1 MTEQTY
7 NDEPIKSIEEFLI
20 RLNSKEIK
28 DGHTR
33 LYRGH
38 SDENFSLIP
47 SIYRNDGE
55 HIKYEHQMI
64 YDLIASNPEELKEL
78 DPFHLLVKLQHYG
91 CPTRLLDLTSNPL
104 VALYFS
110 VLESKNNNKI
120 QNGEVMFFDIPN
132 KDILPWNNPNV
143 LVISSISQLEKELF
157 NDSLG
162 AIIFNLLVVYRALLE
177 ETKVL
182 EKNSNTKYVVSSFM
196 GQAKDIFIDILGRE
210 TFNKAL
216 KESNILPIISKISKL
231 REITRHYVSE
241 VEMNYIDTI
250 DKVLCVKP
258 VANNNRLINQSGYF
272 FLYGSQLSINTAC
285 KEPSNLEYTPH
296 KIKISSDSK
305 EIIKKQLATLNI
317 SEFSLFP
324 ELEQRAI
331 ATFNKY
337 KYKET

>member
-1 MTEQTY
+1 MTEQTH
-7 NDEPIKSIEEFLI
+7 NDELIKSIEEFLI
-20 RLNSKEIK
+20 KLNSKKIK
-28 DGHTR
+28 EGHTR

-38 SDENFSLIP
+38 SDEKFLLTP
-47 SIYRNDGE
+47 SIYRNDGK

-110 VLESKNNNKI
+110 VSESKNNNEI
-120 QNGEVMFFDIPN
+120 PNGEVMFFDIPN
-132 KDILPWNNPNV
+132 EKILYWNNPEV
-143 LVISSISQLEKELF
+143 LVISSLSQLKKDLFKDGIGSIILNLVKVYMELQDGIKTIKTNQNIKCNTTYFMEK
-157 NDSLG
+157 
-162 AIIFNLLVVYRALLE
+162 
-177 ETKVL
+177 
-182 EKNSNTKYVVSSFM
+182 
-196 GQAKDIFIDILGRE
+196 AKQTFIDILGQE
-210 TFNKAL
+210 TFNEAL
-216 KESNILPIISKISKL
+216 AKSNILPLISKISKL

-272 FLYGSQLSINTAC
+272 FLYGSKLSVKTDC
-285 KEPSNLEYTPH
+285 EEHSDLEYTPH
-296 KIKISSDSK
+296 KIKISGDSK
-305 EIIKKQLATLNI
+305 EIIKEQLAALNI
-317 SEFSLFP
+317 SAFSLFP

>member
-1 MTEQTY
+1 MTEQTH

-28 DGHTR
+28 EGHTR

-38 SDENFSLIP
+38 SDENFSLTP
-47 SIYRNDGE
+47 SIYRNDGK

-110 VLESKNNNKI
+110 VSESKKNNKI

-132 KDILPWNNPNV
+132 ENILHWNNPDV
-143 LVISSISQLEKELF
+143 LVISSLSQLKKDLFKDRIGSIILNLVTVYMEL
-157 NDSLG
+157 
-162 AIIFNLLVVYRALLE
+162 
-177 ETKVL
+177 
-182 EKNSNTKYVVSSFM
+182 
-196 GQAKDIFIDILGRE
+196 KDIKTNPDIEYKITPFMEEAEQTFIDILGRE

-216 KESNILPIISKISKL
+216 TKSNILPIISKISKL

-285 KEPSNLEYTPH
+285 EKPSKLGYKPD

-305 EIIKKQLATLNI
+305 EIIKEQLATLNI

-324 ELEQRAI
+324 ELEKRAI

-337 KYKET
+337 KET